1 MKYLK
6 EITAWTKAPDT
17 PNHTYI
23 FNEKDEN
30 VGYIKTGTTHEIYF
44 SKPSKQF
51 SKSRRKFERIVE
63 VNGKEFKFTKA
74 AKLKVFTVTG
84 STGNRYKVS
93 TGGRFG
99 TICSCKGYQF
109 RRSCRHINEIKRQ
122 LQAA

>member
-6 EITAWTKAPDT
+6 EITAWTKAPNT

-30 VGYIKTGTTHEIYF
+30 VGYIKTGTTQEIYF
-44 SKPSKQF
+44 SKPSRQF
-51 SKSRRKFERIVE
+51 SKSRRKFVRVVIHQRSAAR
-63 VNGKEFKFTKA
+63 NSKA

-99 TICSCKGYQF
+99 TTCSCKGYQF
-109 RRSCRHINEIKRQ
+109 RRSCRHINEIERQ